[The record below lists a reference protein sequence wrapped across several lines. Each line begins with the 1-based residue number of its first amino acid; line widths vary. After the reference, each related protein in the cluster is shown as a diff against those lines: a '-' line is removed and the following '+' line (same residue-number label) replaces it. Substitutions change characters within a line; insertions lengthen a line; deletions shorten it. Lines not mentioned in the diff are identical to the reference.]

1 MSKSS
6 YDSSQTVQL
15 SSGVYSTTN
24 LGGATVA
31 SSSVLTPS
39 PASTYIS
46 SLATWTTQANMD
58 YQVRSQAVSSGISVA
73 SSTGTGAIFSTLA
86 PVLRSTGVAE
96 VLPGSET
103 SFTSIT
109 PQSSS
114 RVTQAD
120 SVTSSFGSTAGAVV
134 SAASINPSSTLSPSS
149 VQPSGVTLVMTSSK
163 TSNTGNWASCSGGQV
178 SCGSSSSEL
187 GKTSLTTSL
196 LSTSSAAAP
205 STRLSAAA
213 SEAAQRTTAAAQSTA
228 QSTPLSP
235 SASFIDASTAR
246 SDSTTV
252 FASSASAFNNT
263 PSSTNSLTNKG
274 GKTALVSLSQLLIL
288 LAVNGFNVASFVE
301 KQAGHCL
308 QGLLQRL
315 QLRAQFLL
323 EGHHWIH
330 SRPSSRR
337 LLLLPGLVRQVRCR
351 AALQSWHQLQGQ
363 ARVLNVQGVNEL
375 TLQLDQRGVVQTYGY
390 LFAVY
395 LAQHGGLNLVNTACH
410 LADGSVKRGGDSRDD
425 FGALVHVVLPAPR
438 QSFLLTLQPLQL
450 LHLYLQRPVQL
461 LQQLGCPCP
470 ALLRRGFH
478 GDDHVIFVRV
488 VGRLLAK
495 RTHKLLAWLAV

>member
-1 MSKSS
+1 MSGNLVSVTAVAVEKSATTQPMQQVSVVTPRASSTYDAEQNSIPSFIKITNDFSNSLLSSNTFHLPLTETSLLSANLVSASAEKVALSSMNPFGSSKYSIERNSLEDFTKVTNAFSDSLLSSITFHVPFNDIITSTPTLNTVWSVPLSAQTVRELPTITSFPSSSLDYAAMSKSS

-288 LAVNGFNVASFVE
+288 LAVNVCS
-301 KQAGHCL
+301 
-308 QGLLQRL
+308 
-315 QLRAQFLL
+315 
-323 EGHHWIH
+323 
-330 SRPSSRR
+330 
-337 LLLLPGLVRQVRCR
+337 
-351 AALQSWHQLQGQ
+351 
-363 ARVLNVQGVNEL
+363 
-375 TLQLDQRGVVQTYGY
+375 
-390 LFAVY
+390 AVIY
-395 LAQHGGLNLVNTACH
+395 C
-410 LADGSVKRGGDSRDD
+410 S
-425 FGALVHVVLPAPR
+425 
-438 QSFLLTLQPLQL
+438 
-450 LHLYLQRPVQL
+450 Y
-461 LQQLGCPCP
+461 
-470 ALLRRGFH
+470 
-478 GDDHVIFVRV
+478 
-488 VGRLLAK
+488 
-495 RTHKLLAWLAV
+495 